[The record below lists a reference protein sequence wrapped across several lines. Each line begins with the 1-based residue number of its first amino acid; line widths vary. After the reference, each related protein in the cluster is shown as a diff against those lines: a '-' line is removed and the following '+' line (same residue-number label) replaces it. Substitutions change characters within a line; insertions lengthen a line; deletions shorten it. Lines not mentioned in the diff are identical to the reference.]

1 MAQFVALKTAG
12 MNSEGLKL
20 KSLDGKSYLTGSVV
34 MAKEMV
40 MNGLMYPKEELKR
53 AVPGWNG
60 RPVTVGHP
68 KSDDGAFI
76 TANDPKVLDETQI
89 GFIFDAYY
97 RDTDNK
103 LTANVWL
110 DASKLD
116 KFPDVREV
124 IANEKMLEVSTG
136 LFLDLVTEEGVH
148 NGKKYKGKAVNH
160 LPDHLAL
167 LPNEV
172 GACSV
177 ADGAGFPRVNV
188 MLGTNE
194 VTFRERSRLLR
205 QALQAKLQSEYFY
218 IEEIFDASVVVY
230 KGTEGTDGLFAYDYT
245 FDKETGTLTLGEG
258 VEVFQKIEYPP
269 ISTLGANM
277 DEVKNVGDKPAAE
290 PEAAGNA
297 APEKPAEG
305 AVAEKPAE
313 TPGVNKGTPV
323 VPAPAPEAATPEVN
337 AEQAEALAL
346 LAASKQE
353 AIAKIM
359 ANSEA
364 GFTEDE
370 LKVMPYAQLK
380 KIAALAGT
388 TQAKVDMSG
397 LGGPG
402 GTVTNQVVKETPYI
416 G

>member
-1 MAQFVALKTAG
+1 MSQFVALKTAG

-20 KSLDGKSYLTGSVV
+20 KTLDGKSYLTGSVV

-40 MNGLMYPKEELKR
+40 MNGLMYSKEELKR

-68 KSDDGAFI
+68 KSDEGSFI
-76 TANDPKVLDETQI
+76 TANDPKVLEDTQI

-103 LTANVWL
+103 LAANVWL

-116 KFPDVREV
+116 KFTDVREA
-124 IANEKMLEVSTG
+124 ISSEKTLEVSTG

-148 NGKKYKGKAVNH
+148 NGKKYSGKAVNH

-194 VTFRERSRLLR
+194 VTFRERSRLIR
-205 QALQAKLQSEYFY
+205 QALQAKLESDWFY

-230 KGTEGTDGLFAYDYT
+230 KDPAGLFAYDYT

-277 DEVKNVGDKPAAE
+277 DAVTNAEDNAVVKTEAVGNVDPDKPAEVAVVDA
-290 PEAAGNA
+290 PVV
-297 APEKPAEG
+297 APE
-305 AVAEKPAE
+305 
-313 TPGVNKGTPV
+313 VNKDAPV
-323 VPAPAPEAATPEVN
+323 VPAPAPETATPEVN

-346 LAASKQE
+346 LASSKQE
-353 AIAKIM
+353 AIATIM

-402 GTVTNQVVKETPYI
+402 GTVVNQAVKETPYI

>member
-20 KSLDGKSYLTGSVV
+20 KTLDGKSYLTGSVV

-40 MNGLMYPKEELKR
+40 MNGLMYSKEELKR

-76 TANDPKVLDETQI
+76 TANDPKVLEDNQI

-110 DASKLD
+110 EASKLD
-116 KFPDVREV
+116 KFTDVRDA
-124 IANEKMLEVSTG
+124 ITNEKTLEVSTG

-148 NGKKYKGKAVNH
+148 SGKKYKGKAVNH

-194 VTFRERSRLLR
+194 VTFRERSRLIR
-205 QALQAKLQSEYFY
+205 QALQAKMASGYFY

-230 KGTEGTDGLFAYDYT
+230 KDSAGLFAYDYT
-245 FDKETGTLTLGEG
+245 LDKETGTLTLGEG

-277 DEVKNVGDKPAAE
+277 DAVKNVEDKPVVK

-305 AVAEKPAE
+305 AV
-313 TPGVNKGTPV
+313 VDTPV
-323 VPAPAPEAATPEVN
+323 VPEVVPEAATPEVN

-353 AIAKIM
+353 AVAKIM

-370 LKVMPYAQLK
+370 LKAMPYAQLK

-402 GTVTNQVVKETPYI
+402 GTVANQAVKETPYI

>member
-1 MAQFVALKTAG
+1 MSQFVALKTAG

-20 KSLDGKSYLTGSVV
+20 KTLDGKSYLTGSVV

-40 MNGLMYPKEELKR
+40 MNGLMYSKEELKR

-68 KSDDGAFI
+68 KSDDGSFI
-76 TANDPKVLDETQI
+76 TANDPKVLEDNQI

-110 DASKLD
+110 EASKLD
-116 KFPDVREV
+116 KFTDVRDA
-124 IANEKMLEVSTG
+124 ITNEKTLEVSTG

-148 NGKKYKGKAVNH
+148 SGKKYKGKAVNH

-194 VTFRERSRLLR
+194 VTFRERSRLIR
-205 QALQAKLQSEYFY
+205 QALQAKMPSEYFY

-230 KGTEGTDGLFAYDYT
+230 KDSAGLFAYDYT

-277 DEVKNVGDKPAAE
+277 DAVKNVEDKPVVK

-305 AVAEKPAE
+305 AV
-313 TPGVNKGTPV
+313 VDTPV
-323 VPAPAPEAATPEVN
+323 VPEVVPEAATPEVN

-353 AIAKIM
+353 AVAKIM

-370 LKVMPYAQLK
+370 LKAMPYAQLK

-402 GTVTNQVVKETPYI
+402 GTVANQAVKETPYI

>member
-20 KSLDGKSYLTGSVV
+20 KTLDGKSYLTGSVV

-40 MNGLMYPKEELKR
+40 MNGLMYSKEELKR

-68 KSDDGAFI
+68 KSDDGSFI
-76 TANDPKVLDETQI
+76 TANDPKILDETQI

-116 KFPDVREV
+116 KFTDVREA
-124 IANEKMLEVSTG
+124 ISNEKTLEVSTG

-148 NGKKYKGKAVNH
+148 SGKKYKGKAVNH

-194 VTFRERSRLLR
+194 VTFRERSRLIR
-205 QALQAKLQSEYFY
+205 QALQAKMASGYFY

-230 KGTEGTDGLFAYDYT
+230 KDPAGLFAYDYT

-277 DEVKNVGDKPAAE
+277 DAVKNVEDKPVVK

-305 AVAEKPAE
+305 AVVD
-313 TPGVNKGTPV
+313 TPVGTPKVNKDKPV
-323 VPAPAPEAATPEVN
+323 VPEVVPEAATPEVN

-364 GFTEDE
+364 GFTEEE
-370 LKVMPYAQLK
+370 LKALPYVQLK

-402 GTVTNQVVKETPYI
+402 GTVANQAVKETPYI

>member
-20 KSLDGKSYLTGSVV
+20 KTLDGKSYLTGSVV

-40 MNGLMYPKEELKR
+40 MNGLMYSKEELKR

-68 KSDDGAFI
+68 KSDDGSFI
-76 TANDPKVLDETQI
+76 TANDPKILDETQI

-116 KFPDVREV
+116 KFTDVREA
-124 IANEKMLEVSTG
+124 ISNEKTLEVSTG

-148 NGKKYKGKAVNH
+148 SGKKYKGKAVNH

-194 VTFRERSRLLR
+194 VTFRERSRLIR
-205 QALQAKLQSEYFY
+205 QALQAKIASGYFY

-230 KGTEGTDGLFAYDYT
+230 KEPGLFAYDYT

-277 DEVKNVGDKPAAE
+277 DAVKNVEDKPVVK

-297 APEKPAEG
+297 APEKPADG
-305 AVAEKPAE
+305 AVVD
-313 TPGVNKGTPV
+313 TSV
-323 VPAPAPEAATPEVN
+323 VPEVVPEAATPEVN

-370 LKVMPYAQLK
+370 LKALPYVQLK

-402 GTVTNQVVKETPYI
+402 GTVANQAVKETPYI

>member
-20 KSLDGKSYLTGSVV
+20 KTLDGKSYLTGSVV

-40 MNGLMYPKEELKR
+40 MNGLMYSKEELKR

-68 KSDDGAFI
+68 KSDDGSFI
-76 TANDPKVLDETQI
+76 TANDPKILDETQI

-116 KFPDVREV
+116 KFTDVREA
-124 IANEKMLEVSTG
+124 ISNEKTLEVSTG

-148 NGKKYKGKAVNH
+148 SGKKYKGKAVNH

-194 VTFRERSRLLR
+194 VTFRERSRLIR
-205 QALQAKLQSEYFY
+205 QALQAKIASGYFY

-230 KGTEGTDGLFAYDYT
+230 KDPAGLFAYDYT

-277 DEVKNVGDKPAAE
+277 DAVKNVEDKPVVK

-305 AVAEKPAE
+305 AVVDTSAG
-313 TPGVNKGTPV
+313 TPEVNKDKSV
-323 VPAPAPEAATPEVN
+323 VPEVAPKAATPEVN

-364 GFTEDE
+364 GFTDEE
-370 LKVMPYAQLK
+370 LKALPYVQLK

-397 LGGPG
+397 MGGPG
-402 GTVTNQVVKETPYI
+402 GTVANQAVKETPYI

>member
-20 KSLDGKSYLTGSVV
+20 KTLDGKSYLTGSVV

-40 MNGLMYPKEELKR
+40 MNGLMYSKEELKR

-68 KSDDGAFI
+68 KSDDGSFI
-76 TANDPKVLDETQI
+76 TANDPKILDETQI
-89 GFIFDAYY
+89 GFIFDTYY

-116 KFPDVREV
+116 KFTDVREA
-124 IANEKMLEVSTG
+124 ISNEKTLEVSTG

-194 VTFRERSRLLR
+194 VTFRERRRLIR
-205 QALQAKLQSEYFY
+205 QALQAKIASGYFY

-230 KGTEGTDGLFAYDYT
+230 KDPAGLFAYDYT

-277 DEVKNVGDKPAAE
+277 DAVKNVEDKSVVK

-305 AVAEKPAE
+305 AVVDTSVV
-313 TPGVNKGTPV
+313 TPKVNKDKSV
-323 VPAPAPEAATPEVN
+323 VPEAAPETATPEVN
-337 AEQAEALAL
+337 VEQAEALAL

-370 LKVMPYAQLK
+370 LKALPYVQLK

-402 GTVTNQVVKETPYI
+402 GTVANQAVKETPYI

>member
-1 MAQFVALKTAG
+1 MSQFVALKTAG

-20 KSLDGKSYLTGSVV
+20 KTLDGKSYLTGSVV

-40 MNGLMYPKEELKR
+40 MNGLMYTKEELKR

-76 TANDPKVLDETQI
+76 TANDPKILDETQI

-116 KFPDVREV
+116 KFTDVRDA
-124 IANEKMLEVSTG
+124 ITNERTLEVSTG
-136 LFLDLVTEEGVH
+136 LFLDLITEEGVH
-148 NGKKYKGKAVNH
+148 SGKKYKGKAVNH

-194 VTFRERSRLLR
+194 VTFRERSRLIR
-205 QALQAKLQSEYFY
+205 QALQAKIASGYFY
-218 IEEIFDASVVVY
+218 VEEIFDASVVVY
-230 KGTEGTDGLFAYDYT
+230 KDPAGLFAYDYT

-277 DEVKNVGDKPAAE
+277 DAVKNVEDKPVVK
-290 PEAAGNA
+290 PEAAVNA
-297 APEKPAEG
+297 APDKPVEG
-305 AVAEKPAE
+305 AVVDKPVETPEVNKEKP
-313 TPGVNKGTPV
+313 V
-323 VPAPAPEAATPEVN
+323 APEVKPEVAVPEVN
-337 AEQAEALAL
+337 AEQVEALAL
-346 LAASKQE
+346 LATSKQE
-353 AIAKIM
+353 AIAKIT

-364 GFTEDE
+364 GFTVDE
-370 LKVMPYAQLK
+370 LKAMPYTQLK

-402 GTVTNQVVKETPYI
+402 GTVANQAVKETPYI

>member
-1 MAQFVALKTAG
+1 MSQFVALKTAG

-20 KSLDGKSYLTGSVV
+20 KTLDGKSYLTGSVV

-40 MNGLMYPKEELKR
+40 MNGLMYSKEELKR

-68 KSDDGAFI
+68 KSDDGSFI
-76 TANDPKVLDETQI
+76 TANDPKVLEDTQI
-89 GFIFDAYY
+89 GFIFDAYF

-103 LTANVWL
+103 LAANVWL

-116 KFPDVREV
+116 KFTDVREA
-124 IANEKMLEVSTG
+124 ISNEKTLEVSTG

-148 NGKKYKGKAVNH
+148 NGKKYSGKAVNH

-194 VTFRERSRLLR
+194 VTFRERSRLIR
-205 QALQAKLQSEYFY
+205 QALQAKLKSDWFY

-230 KGTEGTDGLFAYDYT
+230 KDSTGLFAYDYT

-269 ISTLGANM
+269 ISTLGDNM
-277 DEVKNVGDKPAAE
+277 DAVTNAEDKALVKTEAVGNVAPDKPAEVAVVD
-290 PEAAGNA
+290 
-297 APEKPAEG
+297 AP
-305 AVAEKPAE
+305 VV
-313 TPGVNKGTPV
+313 TPKVNKDTPV

-370 LKVMPYAQLK
+370 LKAMPYVQLK
-380 KIAALAGT
+380 KIATLAGT

-402 GTVTNQVVKETPYI
+402 GTVANQAVKETPYI

>member
-20 KSLDGKSYLTGSVV
+20 KTLDGKSYLTGSVV

-40 MNGLMYPKEELKR
+40 MNGLMYSKEELKR

-68 KSDDGAFI
+68 KSDDGSFI
-76 TANDPKVLDETQI
+76 TANDPKILDETQI

-116 KFPDVREV
+116 KFTDVREA
-124 IANEKMLEVSTG
+124 ISNEKTLEVSTG

-148 NGKKYKGKAVNH
+148 SGKKYKGKAVNH

-194 VTFRERSRLLR
+194 VTFRERSRLIR
-205 QALQAKLQSEYFY
+205 QALQARFTSGYFY

-230 KGTEGTDGLFAYDYT
+230 KEPGLFAYDYT

-277 DEVKNVGDKPAAE
+277 DAVTKTAEEIAAE
-290 PEAAGNA
+290 KAEADKIATANAAKAEADKVAAEKAEAAKVAAANA
-297 APEKPAEG
+297 AKAEADKLSG
-305 AVAEKPAE
+305 KKV
-313 TPGVNKGTPV
+313 
-323 VPAPAPEAATPEVN
+323 EVN
-337 AEQAEALAL
+337 AEQEEALAL

-370 LKVMPYAQLK
+370 LKALPYVQLK

-402 GTVTNQVVKETPYI
+402 GTVANQAVKETPYI

>member
-20 KSLDGKSYLTGSVV
+20 KTLDGKSYLTGSVV

-116 KFPDVREV
+116 KFPDVREA

-194 VTFRERSRLLR
+194 VTFRERSRLIR
-205 QALQAKLQSEYFY
+205 QALQVKMPSEYFY

-230 KGTEGTDGLFAYDYT
+230 KGTEGTGGLFAYDYT

-277 DEVKNVGDKPAAE
+277 DEVKNVGDKPAGT
-290 PEAAGNA
+290 PE
-297 APEKPAEG
+297 
-305 AVAEKPAE
+305 
-313 TPGVNKGTPV
+313 VNKGKPV
-323 VPAPAPEAATPEVN
+323 VPEATPEATTPEVN

-402 GTVTNQVVKETPYI
+402 GTVANQVVKETPYI

>member
-1 MAQFVALKTAG
+1 MSQFVALKTAG
-12 MNSEGLKL
+12 MNSGGLKL
-20 KSLDGKSYLTGSVV
+20 KTLDGKSYLTGSVV

-40 MNGLMYPKEELKR
+40 MNGLMYSKEELKR

-76 TANDPKVLDETQI
+76 TANDPKILDETQI

-116 KFPDVREV
+116 KFPDVREA
-124 IANEKMLEVSTG
+124 ISNEKMLEVSTG

-148 NGKKYKGKAVNH
+148 SGKKYKGKAVNH

-194 VTFRERSRLLR
+194 VTFRERSRLIR
-205 QALQAKLQSEYFY
+205 QALQAKMAASEYFY

-230 KGTEGTDGLFAYDYT
+230 KDPAGLFAYDYT

-313 TPGVNKGTPV
+313 TPEVNKGKPV
-323 VPAPAPEAATPEVN
+323 VPEATPEATTPEVN

-402 GTVTNQVVKETPYI
+402 GTVANQAVKETPYI

>member
-1 MAQFVALKTAG
+1 MSQFVALKTAG

-20 KSLDGKSYLTGSVV
+20 KTLDGKSYLTGSVV

-40 MNGLMYPKEELKR
+40 MNGLMYSKEELKR

-116 KFPDVREV
+116 KFPDVREA

-194 VTFRERSRLLR
+194 VTFRERSRLIR
-205 QALQAKLQSEYFY
+205 QALQEKLKSDWFY

-230 KGTEGTDGLFAYDYT
+230 KDHAGLFAYDYT

-277 DEVKNVGDKPAAE
+277 DEVKNVDDKPVAV

-313 TPGVNKGTPV
+313 TPEVNKGKPV
-323 VPAPAPEAATPEVN
+323 VPEATPEATTPEVN

-370 LKVMPYAQLK
+370 LKVMPYDQLK
-380 KIAALAGT
+380 KIAALAGP

-402 GTVTNQVVKETPYI
+402 GTVANQVIKETPYI

>member
-20 KSLDGKSYLTGSVV
+20 KTLDGKSYLTGSVV

-116 KFPDVREV
+116 KFPDVREA

-194 VTFRERSRLLR
+194 VTFRERSRLIR
-205 QALQAKLQSEYFY
+205 QALQARFTSGYFY

-230 KGTEGTDGLFAYDYT
+230 KEPAGLFAYDYT
-245 FDKETGTLTLGEG
+245 LDKETGTLTLGEG

-297 APEKPAEG
+297 APEKPAED
-305 AVAEKPAE
+305 AVADTPAG
-313 TPGVNKGTPV
+313 TPEVNKGKPV
-323 VPAPAPEAATPEVN
+323 VPEATPEATTPEVN

-380 KIAALAGT
+380 KIAALAGP

-402 GTVTNQVVKETPYI
+402 GTVANQAVKETPYI

>member
-20 KSLDGKSYLTGSVV
+20 KTLDGKSYLTGSVV

-40 MNGLMYPKEELKR
+40 MNGLMYSKEELKR

-68 KSDDGAFI
+68 KSDDGSFI
-76 TANDPKVLDETQI
+76 TANDPKILDETQI

-116 KFPDVREV
+116 KFTDVREA
-124 IANEKMLEVSTG
+124 ISNEKTLEVSTG

-148 NGKKYKGKAVNH
+148 SGKKYKGKAVNH

-194 VTFRERSRLLR
+194 VTFRERSRLIR
-205 QALQAKLQSEYFY
+205 QALQAKMAASEYFY

-230 KGTEGTDGLFAYDYT
+230 KDPAGLFAYDYT

-277 DEVKNVGDKPAAE
+277 DAVKNVEDKPVAE

-305 AVAEKPAE
+305 AI
-313 TPGVNKGTPV
+313 VNTPV
-323 VPAPAPEAATPEVN
+323 VPEVAPEAATPEVN

-364 GFTEDE
+364 GFTEEE
-370 LKVMPYAQLK
+370 LKALPYVQLK

-402 GTVTNQVVKETPYI
+402 GTVANQAVKETPYI

>member
-20 KSLDGKSYLTGSVV
+20 KTLDGKSYLTGSVV

-40 MNGLMYPKEELKR
+40 MNGLMYSKEELKR

-68 KSDDGAFI
+68 KSDDGSFI
-76 TANDPKVLDETQI
+76 TANDPKILDETQI

-116 KFPDVREV
+116 KFTDVREA
-124 IANEKMLEVSTG
+124 ISNEKTLEVSTG

-148 NGKKYKGKAVNH
+148 SGKKYKGKAVNH

-194 VTFRERSRLLR
+194 VTFRERSRLIR
-205 QALQAKLQSEYFY
+205 QALQAKLASGYFY

-230 KGTEGTDGLFAYDYT
+230 KDPAGLFAYDYT

-277 DEVKNVGDKPAAE
+277 DAVKNVEDKPVVK

-305 AVAEKPAE
+305 AVVD
-313 TPGVNKGTPV
+313 TPVGTPKVNKDKPV
-323 VPAPAPEAATPEVN
+323 VPEVVPEAATPEVN

-370 LKVMPYAQLK
+370 LKALPYVQLK

-402 GTVTNQVVKETPYI
+402 GTVANQAVKETPYI

>member
-1 MAQFVALKTAG
+1 MSQFVALKTAG

-20 KSLDGKSYLTGSVV
+20 KTLDGKTYLAGSVV

-40 MNGLMYPKEELKR
+40 MNGLMYSKEELKR

-68 KSDDGAFI
+68 KSDDGSFI
-76 TANDPKVLDETQI
+76 TANDPKVLEDTQI
-89 GFIFDAYY
+89 GFIFDAYF

-116 KFPDVREV
+116 KFTDVREA
-124 IANEKMLEVSTG
+124 ISNEKTLEVSTG

-148 NGKKYKGKAVNH
+148 NGKKYSGKAVNH

-188 MLGTNE
+188 MLGSNE
-194 VTFRERSRLLR
+194 VTFRERSRLIR
-205 QALQAKLQSEYFY
+205 QALQAKLSTDYFY
-218 IEEIFDASVVVY
+218 VEEIFDASVVVY
-230 KGTEGTDGLFAYDYT
+230 KATDGLFAYDYT

-277 DEVKNVGDKPAAE
+277 DAVKKDEDKAVVKTEAVGNVAPDKPAEVAVVDALVVT
-290 PEAAGNA
+290 PE
-297 APEKPAEG
+297 
-305 AVAEKPAE
+305 
-313 TPGVNKGTPV
+313 VNKDTPV
-323 VPAPAPEAATPEVN
+323 VPAPAQETATPEVN

-346 LAASKQE
+346 LASSKQE

-370 LKVMPYAQLK
+370 LKAMPYVQLK

-402 GTVTNQVVKETPYI
+402 GTVANQAVKETPYI